1 MNCEITKLIIIIQ
14 CDKHSSERKQR
25 AGAPT
30 QLWRERGFV
39 KEETSNKHPRNLVL
53 RAVCKLVILWAG
65 SLG

>member
-39 KEETSNKHPRNLVL
+39 KEKSELFFQL
-53 RAVCKLVILWAG
+53 AIAVQQTPPKLSA
-65 SLG
+65 

>member
-1 MNCEITKLIIIIQ
+1 MNCEITKLIIIIP

-39 KEETSNKHPRNLVL
+39 KEEKSELFFQL
-53 RAVCKLVILWAG
+53 AIAVQQTPSKLSA
-65 SLG
+65 